1 MTSKAPY
8 FFEDRPVFGLD
19 IGHGSL
25 RVLEVD
31 KRPAKP
37 RIVGYGTAA
46 FDQSAIQ
53 NGVIAKPDVVAEAA
67 LDLFN
72 KHLIGDITTRRVAM
86 SVPVARAYTR
96 AMQIPEDLA
105 AKDLSE
111 AVRTE
116 AEQYIPA
123 SLDDLYIDYSRIPGI
138 SGKEELLIVAIPK
151 EVVAS
156 HMNLARLLGLEVVLL
171 ETSISACAQLFA
183 YDRNSDIPSLLIDF
197 GSDSADITA
206 FDKGIAVSS
215 TVACGGNQITKLI
228 EDTLHVTAKEADIIK
243 SKYGLSFSKK
253 QKQIETALT
262 PLLNLLLKEIRRT
275 IRYYE
280 DRASGTQ
287 TISQILV
294 MGGGANM
301 VGLSDYLT
309 SSLRLPVRSF
319 DPTSHLSFGKLQPF
333 SIDQRMSYVTVAGL
347 ATINPAEIF
356 A

>member
-1 MTSKAPY
+1 MTYKTPF
-8 FFEDRPVFGLD
+8 FFEDKPIFGLD

-25 RVLEVD
+25 RVLEINRHPTTP
-31 KRPAKP
+31 K
-37 RIVGYGTAA
+37 IVGYGTAA
-46 FDQSAIQ
+46 FDPSAMQ
-53 NGVIAKPDVVAEAA
+53 NGVITKPEVVAEAA
-67 LDLFN
+67 LELFK
-72 KHLIGDITTRRVAM
+72 KHLIGDITTNRVAM

-96 AMQIPEDLA
+96 VMEVPELA
-105 AKDLSE
+105 DKDLME

-123 SLDDLYIDYSRIPGI
+123 SLDDLYIDYSRVAAIG
-138 SGKEELLIVAIPK
+138 GKEELLIVAIPK

-183 YDRNSDIPSLLIDF
+183 FDRNSDIPSLLIDF

-206 FDKGIAVSS
+206 FDNGIAVSG

-228 EDTLHVTAKEADIIK
+228 EDALHVSAQEADIIK
-243 SKYGLSFSKK
+243 SKYGLSYSKK
-253 QKQIETALT
+253 QKQIEAALT
-262 PLLNLLLKEIRRT
+262 PLLGVLLKEIRRT

-280 DRASGTQ
+280 DRASGKQ
-287 TISQILV
+287 TVGQILV

-319 DPTSHLSFGKLQPF
+319 DPTTHINFGKLQPF

-347 ATINPAEIF
+347 AMVNPVEIF